1 MRIVHHFND
10 KHRDSTSYATLH
22 RKWLPLL
29 LSRPACTAVRSVH
42 IAVRQA
48 G

>member
-10 KHRDSTSYATLH
+10 KHLDSTPHITLH
-22 RKWLPLL
+22 RRCLRLL
-29 LSRPACTAVRSVH
+29 LSRPACTAVRPARV
-42 IAVRQA
+42 VVQKA

>member
-10 KHRDSTSYATLH
+10 KHPDFTPHITLH
-22 RKWLPLL
+22 RRCLRLL
-29 LSRPACTAVRSVH
+29 LSRPACTAVRSVR